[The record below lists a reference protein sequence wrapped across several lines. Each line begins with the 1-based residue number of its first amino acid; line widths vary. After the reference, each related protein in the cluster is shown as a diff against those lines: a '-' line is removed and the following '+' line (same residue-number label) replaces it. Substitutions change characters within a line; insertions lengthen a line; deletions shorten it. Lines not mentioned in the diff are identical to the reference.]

1 MAHILIVESNT
12 PELVAESRSQ
22 GRLSEADNYASV
34 LRQINAAL
42 RITSVA
48 PYAGEALPPLKNVS
62 GVVFTGSGVAWCVD
76 DPRAEALEG
85 TMRAVF
91 AARLPA
97 YGSCNGLQMAAHV
110 LGGTCGAAPAGRED
124 GVALGLT
131 LSPAAEAHPMMQGR
145 DAVFAGNGHSKVQAM
160 VYEQDGVCF
169 WGSQYHSEYSVR
181 YVGEI
186 LRDIGVNLDL
196 ASNMMRAEQEE
207 AMDLAL
213 GLSQTE
219 LGHDMRTLELQ
230 NWLAMVAARVAA

>member
-34 LRQINAAL
+34 LCQINAAL

-91 AARLPA
+91 AALPA
-97 YGSCNGLQMAAHV
+97 RLWVMQWVENGGACFGGHMRC
-110 LGGTCGAAPAGRED
+110 GTCGA
-124 GVALGLT
+124 
-131 LSPAAEAHPMMQGR
+131 
-145 DAVFAGNGHSKVQAM
+145 
-160 VYEQDGVCF
+160 
-169 WGSQYHSEYSVR
+169 
-181 YVGEI
+181 
-186 LRDIGVNLDL
+186 
-196 ASNMMRAEQEE
+196 
-207 AMDLAL
+207 
-213 GLSQTE
+213 
-219 LGHDMRTLELQ
+219 
-230 NWLAMVAARVAA
+230 